1 MTTAKNIKSGRKKF
15 QVMRI
20 KTNLMSSMGL
30 SDDEANARYD
40 EIEKSLLKTFTQSQT
55 DEILLEAVEAAD
67 IAFSDR
73 MSDLAKA
80 KASSVEMKDKEE

>member
-20 KTNLMSSMGL
+20 KTNLISSMGL

>member
-20 KTNLMSSMGL
+20 KTHLMSSMGL

-73 MSDLAKA
+73 MSDLTKA

>member
-20 KTNLMSSMGL
+20 KTNLMSSMAL
-30 SDDEANARYD
+30 PDDEANAKYD
-40 EIEKSLLKTFTQSQT
+40 EIEKSLLKSFTQSQT

-67 IAFSDR
+67 SAFTDR
-73 MSDLAKA
+73 MADLAKSKSA
-80 KASSVEMKDKEE
+80 VINLESQGE